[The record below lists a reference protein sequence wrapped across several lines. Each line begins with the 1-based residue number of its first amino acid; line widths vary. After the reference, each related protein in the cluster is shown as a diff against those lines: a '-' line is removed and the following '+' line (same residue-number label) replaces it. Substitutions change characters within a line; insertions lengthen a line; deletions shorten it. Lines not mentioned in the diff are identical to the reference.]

1 MEEGGGGLKIGETLR
16 MIGMYYPLV
25 EPTRT
30 LSEMSQIRE
39 IFSIFILFFISGRPE
54 LFFREVSPVEVKRG
68 SKL

>member
-30 LSEMSQIRE
+30 LRPVLE
-39 IFSIFILFFISGRPE
+39 IS
-54 LFFREVSPVEVKRG
+54 
-68 SKL
+68 